1 MGEGLVASPPWPL
14 TERTAYKQER
24 ESRIMDTMTDQGL
37 ALTIKPALLNDLLTG
52 ALVATDK
59 AAPNGLISVLLVSDG
74 QTLTATATDRYRLIT
89 GSVAVTGGQFTALI
103 SAADI
108 TRLVKLAKDQ
118 TTGADLTLSLIGDL
132 FTVSGT
138 YNTITARVMSDRY
151 PPYEQLFT
159 RKVAVIK
166 PEWAESGITI
176 GLNSKLLATFDKVP
190 HAKGAPMSLDLVSAN
205 EPVLIKIAHEAITW
219 RAILMPMRSKG

>member
-1 MGEGLVASPPWPL
+1 
-14 TERTAYKQER
+14 
-24 ESRIMDTMTDQGL
+24 MDTMTDTGL
-37 ALTIKPALLNDLLTG
+37 ALTVKPALLNDLLTG

-59 AAPNGLISVLLVSDG
+59 AAPSGLVSVLLVSDG
-74 QTLTATATDRYRLIT
+74 ETLTATATDRYRLIT
-89 GSVAVTGGQFTALI
+89 GSVAVTGGAFTALI

-138 YNTITARVMSDRY
+138 YNTITARVMSDRF

-166 PEWAESGITI
+166 PAPVENSGINI
-176 GLNSKLLATFDKVP
+176 ALNSKLLGSFDKVP
-190 HAKGAPMSLDLVSAN
+190 HIKGQPMRCDIANGN
-205 EPVLIKIAHEAITW
+205 EPVLIKIPHDSIAW
-219 RAILMPMRSKG
+219 RAILMPMRYAD

>member
-1 MGEGLVASPPWPL
+1 METI
-14 TERTAYKQER
+14 TET
-24 ESRIMDTMTDQGL
+24 GL

-59 AAPNGLISVLLVSDG
+59 AAPSGLVSVLLVSDG
-74 QTLTATATDRYRLIT
+74 ETLTATATDRYRLVT

-103 SAADI
+103 SAADV

-138 YNTITARVMSDRY
+138 YNTITARVMSDRF

-166 PEWAESGITI
+166 PAPVENSSIVIA
-176 GLNSKLLATFDKVP
+176 LNPKLLATLDKVP
-190 HAKGAPMSLDLVSAN
+190 HTKGAPMTLDLVSAN
-205 EPVLIKIAHEAITW
+205 DPVLIKIAHDSITW

>member
-1 MGEGLVASPPWPL
+1 
-14 TERTAYKQER
+14 
-24 ESRIMDTMTDQGL
+24 MDTMTDQGL

-59 AAPNGLISVLLVSDG
+59 AAPNGLVSVLLVSDG

-89 GSVAVTGGQFTALI
+89 GKVAVTGGAFTALV

-108 TRLVKLAKDQ
+108 TRLIKLSKDQ
-118 TTGADLTLSLIGDL
+118 AGDWGADLTLSLIGDL
-132 FTVSGT
+132 FTVSGIGS
-138 YNTITARVMSDRY
+138 TITAKVMDAKF

-159 RKVAVIK
+159 RKSAPV
-166 PEWAESGITI
+166 ENSGIVI

-190 HAKGAPMSLDLVSAN
+190 HTKGEPMTLDLVSAQ
-205 EPVLIKIAHEAITW
+205 EPVLIKISHAAITW

>member
-1 MGEGLVASPPWPL
+1 
-14 TERTAYKQER
+14 
-24 ESRIMDTMTDQGL
+24 MDTMTDTGL

-59 AAPNGLISVLLVSDG
+59 AAPNGLVSVLLVSDG

-103 SAADI
+103 SAGD
-108 TRLVKLAKDQ
+108 TLRLAKLAKDQ
-118 TTGADLTLSLIGDL
+118 AGETGADLTLSLIGDL

-138 YNTITARVMSDRY
+138 YNTITAKVMSDRY

-166 PEWAESGITI
+166 PAPVKDNAGIVI

-190 HAKGAPMSLDLVSAN
+190 HTKGAPMSLDLVSGN
-205 EPVLIKIAHEAITW
+205 EPVLIKIAHAAITW
-219 RAILMPMRSKG
+219 RGILMPMRTI

>member
-1 MGEGLVASPPWPL
+1 
-14 TERTAYKQER
+14 
-24 ESRIMDTMTDQGL
+24 MDTMTDTGL

-103 SAADI
+103 SAGD
-108 TRLVKLAKDQ
+108 TLRLAKLAKDQ
-118 TTGADLTLSLIGDL
+118 AGETGADLTLCLIGDL
-132 FTVSGT
+132 FTLSGT

-166 PEWAESGITI
+166 PAPVKDNAGIVI
-176 GLNSKLLATFDKVP
+176 GLNSKLMATFDKVP
-190 HAKGAPMSLDLVSAN
+190 HIKGQPMRCDIVNGN
-205 EPVLIKIAHEAITW
+205 EPVLIKIPHEAITW
-219 RAILMPMRSKG
+219 RGILMPMRYAD

>member
-1 MGEGLVASPPWPL
+1 
-14 TERTAYKQER
+14 
-24 ESRIMDTMTDQGL
+24 MDTMTDTGL
-37 ALTIKPALLNDLLTG
+37 ALTVKPALLNDLLTG

-59 AAPNGLISVLLVSDG
+59 AAPSGLVSVLLVSDG
-74 QTLTATATDRYRLIT
+74 ETLTATATDRYRLIT
-89 GSVAVTGGQFTALI
+89 GSVAVTGGAFTALI

-138 YNTITARVMSDRY
+138 YNTITAKVMSDRF

-166 PEWAESGITI
+166 PAPVENSCIVI

-205 EPVLIKIAHEAITW
+205 DPVLIKIAHEAITW

>member
-1 MGEGLVASPPWPL
+1 ME
-14 TERTAYKQER
+14 
-24 ESRIMDTMTDQGL
+24 TMTDQGL

-59 AAPNGLISVLLVSDG
+59 AAPNGLVSVLLVSDG

-89 GSVAVTGGQFTALI
+89 GSVAITGGQFTALI
-103 SAADI
+103 SAGD
-108 TRLVKLAKDQ
+108 TLRLAKLAKDQ
-118 TTGADLTLSLIGDL
+118 AGETGADLTLSLIGDL
-132 FTVSGT
+132 FTLSGT
-138 YNTITARVMSDRY
+138 YNTITAKVMSDRY

-166 PEWAESGITI
+166 PAPVDNSGITI

-190 HAKGAPMSLDLVSAN
+190 HIKGQPMSLDLVSGN
-205 EPVLIKIAHEAITW
+205 EPVLIKIPHDSITW
-219 RAILMPMRSKG
+219 RAILMPMRYQA

>member
-1 MGEGLVASPPWPL
+1 
-14 TERTAYKQER
+14 
-24 ESRIMDTMTDQGL
+24 MDTMTDQGL

-59 AAPNGLISVLLVSDG
+59 AAPNGLVSVLLVSDG

-89 GSVAVTGGQFTALI
+89 GKVAVTGGTFTALI
-103 SAADI
+103 SSADI
-108 TRLVKLAKDQ
+108 TRIIKAAKDQ
-118 TTGADLTLSLIGDL
+118 ATGADLTLSLIGDL

-138 YNTITARVMSDRY
+138 GNTITARVMSDRY

-166 PEWAESGITI
+166 PAPVENSGIVI
-176 GLNSKLLATFDKVP
+176 GLSSKLVATFDKVP
-190 HAKGAPMSLDLVSAN
+190 HIKGQPMSLDLVSGN
-205 EPVLIKIAHEAITW
+205 EPVLIKIPHDSITW
-219 RAILMPMRSKG
+219 RAILMPMRYQA

>member
-1 MGEGLVASPPWPL
+1 
-14 TERTAYKQER
+14 
-24 ESRIMDTMTDQGL
+24 MDTMTDQGL

-59 AAPNGLISVLLVSDG
+59 AAPSGLVSVLLVSNG
-74 QTLTATATDRYRLIT
+74 ESLTATATDRYRLIT

-108 TRLVKLAKDQ
+108 SRIIKAAKDQ
-118 TTGADLTLSLIGDL
+118 ATGADLTLSLIGDL
-132 FTVSGT
+132 FTLSGT
-138 YNTITARVMSDRY
+138 DNTITARVMSDRY

-166 PEWAESGITI
+166 PAPVKDTAGITI

-190 HAKGAPMSLDLVSAN
+190 HIKGQPMSLDLVSGN
-205 EPVLIKIAHEAITW
+205 EPVLIKIPHDSIAW
-219 RAILMPMRSKG
+219 RAILMPMRYQP

>member
-1 MGEGLVASPPWPL
+1 
-14 TERTAYKQER
+14 
-24 ESRIMDTMTDQGL
+24 MDTMTDTGL

-59 AAPNGLISVLLVSDG
+59 AAPSGLVSVLLVIDG
-74 QTLTATATDRYRLIT
+74 ETLTATATDRYRLVT
-89 GSVAVTGGQFTALI
+89 GSVAVTGGAFTALI

-138 YNTITARVMSDRY
+138 YNTITAKVMSDRF

-166 PEWAESGITI
+166 PAPVKDTAGITI
-176 GLNSKLLATFDKVP
+176 GLSSKLVATFDKVP
-190 HAKGAPMSLDLVSAN
+190 HIKGQPMSLDLVSGN
-205 EPVLIKIAHEAITW
+205 EPVLIKIPHDSITW

>member
-1 MGEGLVASPPWPL
+1 MS
-14 TERTAYKQER
+14 
-24 ESRIMDTMTDQGL
+24 TMTDQGL

-59 AAPNGLISVLLVSDG
+59 AAPNGLVSVLLESDG

-89 GSVAVTGGQFTALI
+89 GKVAVTGGAFTALV

-108 TRLVKLAKDQ
+108 ARIIKAAKDQ
-118 TTGADLTLSLIGDL
+118 ATGADLTLSLIGDL

-138 YNTITARVMSDRY
+138 GNTITARVMSDRY
-151 PPYEQLFT
+151 PPYEQLFI

-166 PEWAESGITI
+166 PAPVDNSGITI
-176 GLNSKLLATFDKVP
+176 GLSSKLVATFDKVP
-190 HAKGAPMSLDLVSAN
+190 HIKGQPMSLDLVSGN
-205 EPVLIKIAHEAITW
+205 EPVLIKIPHDSITW
-219 RAILMPMRSKG
+219 RAILMPMRYQA

>member
-1 MGEGLVASPPWPL
+1 
-14 TERTAYKQER
+14 
-24 ESRIMDTMTDQGL
+24 MDTMTDTGL

-59 AAPNGLISVLLVSDG
+59 AAPSGLVSVLLVSDG
-74 QTLTATATDRYRLIT
+74 ETLTATATDRYRLIT
-89 GSVAVTGGQFTALI
+89 GSVAVTGGAFTALI

-138 YNTITARVMSDRY
+138 YNTITAKVMSDRF

-166 PEWAESGITI
+166 PAPVENSGITI
-176 GLNSKLLATFDKVP
+176 GLNSKLLGSFDKVP
-190 HAKGAPMSLDLVSAN
+190 HIKGQPMRCDIANGN
-205 EPVLIKIAHEAITW
+205 EPVLIKIAHDSITW

>member
-1 MGEGLVASPPWPL
+1 
-14 TERTAYKQER
+14 
-24 ESRIMDTMTDQGL
+24 MDTMTDTGL

-59 AAPNGLISVLLVSDG
+59 AAPSGLVSVLLVSDG

-89 GSVAVTGGQFTALI
+89 GSVAVTGGVFTALV

-108 TRLVKLAKDQ
+108 TRLIKLAKDQ
-118 TTGADLTLSLIGDL
+118 ATGADLTLSLIGDL
-132 FTVSGT
+132 FTLSGT
-138 YNTITARVMSDRY
+138 GNTITARVMSDRF

-166 PEWAESGITI
+166 PAPVDNSGITI
-176 GLNSKLLATFDKVP
+176 GLNSKLLGSFDKVP
-190 HAKGAPMSLDLVSAN
+190 HTKGAPMSLDLVSAN
-205 EPVLIKIAHEAITW
+205 DPVLIKIAHDSIVW
-219 RAILMPMRSKG
+219 RAILMPMRSKP

>member
-1 MGEGLVASPPWPL
+1 
-14 TERTAYKQER
+14 
-24 ESRIMDTMTDQGL
+24 MTDQGL

-59 AAPNGLISVLLVSDG
+59 AAPNGLVSVLLESDG

-89 GSVAVTGGQFTALI
+89 GKVAVTGGAFTALI

-108 TRLVKLAKDQ
+108 TRIIKLDNSKEWPPTDKDI
-118 TTGADLTLSLIGDL
+118 TLSLIGDL
-132 FTVSGT
+132 FTASGSGS
-138 YNTITARVMSDRY
+138 TITARVMIDRY
-151 PPYEQLFT
+151 PPYEQLFR

-166 PEWAESGITI
+166 PAPVKDTAGITI

-190 HAKGAPMSLDLVSAN
+190 HVKNQPMSLDLVSGN
-205 EPVLIKIAHEAITW
+205 EPVLIKIPHDSITW
-219 RAILMPMRSKG
+219 RAILMPMRYQS

>member
-1 MGEGLVASPPWPL
+1 ME
-14 TERTAYKQER
+14 
-24 ESRIMDTMTDQGL
+24 TMTDTGL

-59 AAPNGLISVLLVSDG
+59 AAPNGLVSVLLVSDG

-103 SAADI
+103 SAGD
-108 TRLVKLAKDQ
+108 TLRLAKLAKDQ
-118 TTGADLTLSLIGDL
+118 AGESGADLTLSLIGDL
-132 FTVSGT
+132 FTLSGT
-138 YNTITARVMSDRY
+138 YNTITARAMSDRY

-166 PEWAESGITI
+166 PAPVKDNAGIVI

-190 HAKGAPMSLDLVSAN
+190 HVKGAPMTLDLVSGN

-219 RAILMPMRSKG
+219 RGILMPMRTI

>member
-1 MGEGLVASPPWPL
+1 
-14 TERTAYKQER
+14 
-24 ESRIMDTMTDQGL
+24 MTDQGL

-52 ALVATDK
+52 ALVAADK
-59 AAPNGLISVLLVSDG
+59 SPLAPIALYSVLLVSDG

-89 GSVAVTGGQFTALI
+89 GSVAVTGGAFTALI
-103 SAADI
+103 SGHDI
-108 TRLVKLAKDQ
+108 TRLIKLAKDQ
-118 TTGADLTLSLIGDL
+118 ATGADLTLSLIGDL
-132 FTVSGT
+132 FTLSGT
-138 YNTITARVMSDRY
+138 GNTITAKVMSDKF

-166 PEWAESGITI
+166 PAPVENSGITI

-190 HAKGAPMSLDLVSAN
+190 HSKGAPMSLDLVSAN
-205 EPVLIKIAHEAITW
+205 DPVLIKISHDSITW

>member
-1 MGEGLVASPPWPL
+1 
-14 TERTAYKQER
+14 
-24 ESRIMDTMTDQGL
+24 MDTMTDQGL

-89 GSVAVTGGQFTALI
+89 GSVAVTGGTFTALL

-108 TRLVKLAKDQ
+108 TRIIKAAKDQ
-118 TTGADLTLSLIGDL
+118 ATGADLTLSLIGDL
-132 FTVSGT
+132 FTLSGT
-138 YNTITARVMSDRY
+138 GNTITARVMSDRF

-166 PEWAESGITI
+166 PAPVKDNAGIVI
-176 GLNSKLLATFDKVP
+176 GLNSKLLATFDKIP
-190 HAKGAPMSLDLVSAN
+190 HVKGEPMTLDLVSAQ
-205 EPVLIKIAHEAITW
+205 EPVLIKISHAAITW

>member
-1 MGEGLVASPPWPL
+1 M
-14 TERTAYKQER
+14 R

-59 AAPNGLISVLLVSDG
+59 AAPNGLISVLLVSNG

-89 GSVAVTGGQFTALI
+89 GSVAVTGGQFTALV

-108 TRLVKLAKDQ
+108 ARIIKAAKDQ
-118 TTGADLTLSLIGDL
+118 ATGADLTLSLIGDL
-132 FTVSGT
+132 FTASGT
-138 YNTITARVMSDRY
+138 GNTITARVMSDRY
-151 PPYEQLFT
+151 PPFEQLFT

-166 PEWAESGITI
+166 PAPVENNGITI

-190 HAKGAPMSLDLVSAN
+190 HTKGAPMSLDLVGAS
-205 EPVLIKIAHEAITW
+205 EPVLIKLVHDLSLIHI
-219 RAILMPMRSKG
+219 